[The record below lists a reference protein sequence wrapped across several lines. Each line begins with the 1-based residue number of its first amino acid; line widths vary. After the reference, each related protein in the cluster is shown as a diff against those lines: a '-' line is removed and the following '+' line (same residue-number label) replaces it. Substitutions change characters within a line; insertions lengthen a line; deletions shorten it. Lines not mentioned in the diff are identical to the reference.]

1 MPPLIIVSSSNTES
15 PSSPLLKKKH
25 VTMRDSEE
33 VTKLHQFESN
43 QNVDSVPSRE
53 LASCTTTSLTTL
65 TTGTAGAACDVKTL
79 CGNFFKIDA
88 TEKISITK
96 LAILVR
102 RQRHML
108 KIARLRFIGVKLVDL
123 VRILV
128 VWYDSYCCMTYET
141 INLTKK
147 DFSIYHNSIGN
158 LDSGVNIW
166 NGSIYYSVIPAS
178 TVSECCLYHISE

>member
-1 MPPLIIVSSSNTES
+1 MLKHYVGTFSRLM
-15 PSSPLLKKKH
+15 LLK
-25 VTMRDSEE
+25 RFQS
-33 VTKLHQFESN
+33 
-43 QNVDSVPSRE
+43 QNWLLNPGL
-53 LASCTTTSLTTL
+53 LAH
-65 TTGTAGAACDVKTL
+65 
-79 CGNFFKIDA
+79 
-88 TEKISITK
+88 
-96 LAILVR
+96 

-158 LDSGVNIW
+158 LDSGVNVW